1 MKSIVPQGQMIVR
14 FNEYLPAPEVW
25 IKASDNEENEPSLFV
40 KNEAVVKFAIN
51 PDYIPDITER
61 RLFTDGYYKSM
72 VEQGKF
78 VPISD
83 LNEVEKVCKEKG
95 WPEYKFELGF

>member
-25 IKASDNEENEPSLFV
+25 IKSSDNEENEPSLFI

-51 PDYIPDITER
+51 PNYIPDIGER

-78 VPISD
+78 VPVND
-83 LNEVEKVCKEKG
+83 LNEVARVCKEKG
-95 WPEYKFELGF
+95 WPEYSLTLD